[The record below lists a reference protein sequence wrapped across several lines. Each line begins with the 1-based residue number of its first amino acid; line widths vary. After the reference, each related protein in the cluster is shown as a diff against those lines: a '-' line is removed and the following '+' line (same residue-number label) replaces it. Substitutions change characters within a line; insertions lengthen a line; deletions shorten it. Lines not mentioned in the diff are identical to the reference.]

1 MPAEMTLQL
10 SLGGSCDDRGARDG
24 SVLGRLAGLL
34 GDGLGLGLLGGLDLL
49 GRLGSLFGGTL
60 SGLVLGLVG
69 GLLSSLALVLFI
81 GSASRFFCE
90 SADSVVMFTD
100 LDGSAELGEG
110 VGALGLLSVGRSG
123 ALLNSSGAGGVGLGL
138 LAEGEGERRLALVG
152 LDVLLLAVDGRGSSL
167 GGLSGDVGR
176 AGNLGAQGLDS
187 LGLGDDRGILFA
199 MNVSFHDLE
208 LNAACRA
215 YLPRRR
221 EECPWPGWQ
230 GQPPQASSCRTT
242 GHRRGCR
249 HVSNAT
255 RVIIVAV

>member
-1 MPAEMTLQL
+1 
-10 SLGGSCDDRGARDG
+10 
-24 SVLGRLAGLL
+24 
-34 GDGLGLGLLGGLDLL
+34 
-49 GRLGSLFGGTL
+49 
-60 SGLVLGLVG
+60 
-69 GLLSSLALVLFI
+69 
-81 GSASRFFCE
+81 
-90 SADSVVMFTD
+90 MFTD

-152 LDVLLLAVDGRGSSL
+152 LDVLLLAVDGRGNLS
-167 GGLSGDVGR
+167 GLSGDVGR

-187 LGLGDDRGILFA
+187 VGLGNDRGILFA
-199 MNVSFHDLE
+199 MNVSFRDLAIS
-208 LNAACRA
+208 AACRA

-221 EECPWPGWQ
+221 GECPWPGWQ

-249 HVSNAT
+249 QVSDVT
-255 RVIIVAV
+255 M